1 VRAVIF
7 ELEDCT
13 GFLSL
18 SIHNFNFVFCVST
31 MPCKD
36 GEEAMN
42 ARDAEPPCTP
52 PRPTGNGGPD
62 HSESDS
68 QMDSE
73 NDSDE
78 DLQASKKKR
87 KYRGS
92 REYTLMKRW
101 VTGDKAEMDSEDIKL
116 ELFELARD

>member
-1 VRAVIF
+1 
-7 ELEDCT
+7 
-13 GFLSL
+13 
-18 SIHNFNFVFCVST
+18 

-42 ARDAEPPCTP
+42 IRDAQPPCTP
-52 PRPTGNGGPD
+52 PRPTGNGGAG
-62 HSESDS
+62 HSESDG

-78 DLQASKKKR
+78 DLQDSKKKR

-101 VTGDKAEMDSEDIKL
+101 VTGDTKNVVKWFLSEL
-116 ELFELARD
+116 R